1 MEGSVLSFLKAE
13 WKVSDTGSAQCWVS
27 SSLYFQPVAIPDSGR
42 TCLWYIF
49 FYCTVSLSLYQTVV
63 EHVFDTFF
71 FIVLSACHYQ
81 TVVEHVF
88 DTFFL
93 LYFQP
98 VTILDGGSASESPTV
113 SPSSSPTPIH
123 PRNLTVQS
131 EDNDSVSS
139 GTTKDS
145 GYEVRYFIDWLI
157 GV

>member
-1 MEGSVLSFLKAE
+1 M
-13 WKVSDTGSAQCWVS
+13 
-27 SSLYFQPVAIPDSGR
+27 
-42 TCLWYIF
+42 
-49 FYCTVSLSLYQTVV
+49 V

-145 GYEVRYFIDWLI
+145 GYEVRYFID
-157 GV
+157 